1 MAESLSSPYQIRIA
15 TVEDCAVL
23 EAYAQLYGRA
33 EKVIGRRQ
41 LYIPGSNK
49 LHQKQPRWAARQARL
64 RAMRRDDETG
74 TARLCVGGRKLFSAQ
89 VDLQTNGYTSHAH
102 CGPLAAMH
110 CAWQRQ
116 RDGW

>member
-1 MAESLSSPYQIRIA
+1 MAECPVFTYQIRIA
-15 TVEDCAVL
+15 TVEDSAVL
-23 EAYAQLYGRA
+23 DAYAQLYGRA

-41 LYIPGSNK
+41 LYPSGSNK
-49 LHQKQPRWAARQARL
+49 LHQKKPRWTARQARL

-89 VDLQTNGYTSHAH
+89 VDLQTNSYTSHAH
-102 CGPLAAMH
+102 CGPLAAMR